1 MVGALAIVEE
11 VFSKESELKKC
22 RRSLLIHYV
31 DKWVKADKET
41 EGYGLA
47 YMATASVHKLTC
59 GMVTVQEVFP
69 LGQGKMGQPPTS
81 VYKGLCQQDEGR
93 DRPGKWQ
100 PNTFGRNFT

>member
-1 MVGALAIVEE
+1 
-11 VFSKESELKKC
+11 
-22 RRSLLIHYV
+22 V

-47 YMATASVHKLTC
+47 NRATASVNKLTC

-81 VYKGLCQQDEGR
+81 VY
-93 DRPGKWQ
+93 
-100 PNTFGRNFT
+100 